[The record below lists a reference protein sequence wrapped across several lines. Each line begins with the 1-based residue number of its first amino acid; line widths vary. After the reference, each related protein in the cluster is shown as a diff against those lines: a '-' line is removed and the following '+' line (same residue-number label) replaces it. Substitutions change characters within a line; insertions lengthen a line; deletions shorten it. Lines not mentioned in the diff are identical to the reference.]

1 MLLLQGR
8 AEPEKEKTIQ
18 KGSKET
24 QKGEQ
29 AQEGKTGHEGKTRQ
43 KGPEMQQGQQE
54 AFLAKFRNWAG
65 KPLGQ
70 NFAPPLGGEDE
81 EKEKENKKWPKAT
94 FFFLFLFLLL
104 PPCGYLKKNSALR
117 AAAHEATTRPSRGGD
132 FSAPNPKSE
141 PLGYLF
147 FPGIER

>member
-70 NFAPPLGGEDE
+70 KFAPLWVP
-81 EKEKENKKWPKAT
+81 KKNFPHCVQLPMK
-94 FFFLFLFLLL
+94 L
-104 PPCGYLKKNSALR
+104 PPAPPEEG
-117 AAAHEATTRPSRGGD
+117 T
-132 FSAPNPKSE
+132 SAPQIRNPN
-141 PLGYLF
+141 P
-147 FPGIER
+147 

>member
-65 KPLGQ
+65 EPLGQ
-70 NFAPPLGGEDE
+70 NFALQRGGEEE
-81 EKEKENKKWPKAT
+81 EKEKEKKKWPK
-94 FFFLFLFLLL
+94 L
-104 PPCGYLKKNSALR
+104 PLWVP
-117 AAAHEATTRPSRGGD
+117 
-132 FSAPNPKSE
+132 
-141 PLGYLF
+141 
-147 FPGIER
+147 

>member
-70 NFAPPLGGEDE
+70 NFAPQGEG
-81 EKEKENKKWPKAT
+81 KKKKKKKKKKVAEGH
-94 FFFLFLFLLL
+94 FFFSFSFSSSSPLWVPKKKFPHCVQLPMKL
-104 PPCGYLKKNSALR
+104 PPAPPEEG
-117 AAAHEATTRPSRGGD
+117 T
-132 FSAPNPKSE
+132 SAPQIRNPN
-141 PLGYLF
+141 P
-147 FPGIER
+147 

>member
-70 NFAPPLGGEDE
+70 NFAPQGEG
-81 EKEKENKKWPKAT
+81 KKKKKK
-94 FFFLFLFLLL
+94 
-104 PPCGYLKKNSALR
+104 KKNSSSSPLWVPKKNFPHCVQLPMKLPPAPP
-117 AAAHEATTRPSRGGD
+117 EEGT
-132 FSAPNPKSE
+132 SAPQIRNPN
-141 PLGYLF
+141 P
-147 FPGIER
+147 